1 MRQRQA
7 ICFKSLC
14 WQCKSSRAPA
24 GTRASW
30 DRWIVVASFPFTY
43 TLGLSSDQVSNL
55 HIVITIIVT
64 IQRVVGS
71 CSRLQSW
78 HSTYCSSG
86 IVVLHTYIHIY
97 IQINI
102 YHIIMSRRAPN
113 HKTRWFL
120 KNNSEIFERTNPK
133 RQNEELFEKS
143 LGKAPK
149 VISFA
154 LMTNTNNK
162 RESIEP
168 DSLIINAFLRM
179 GLGCIHG
186 GLQVLIWYVIR

>member
-7 ICFKSLC
+7 ICLKSLC

-86 IVVLHTYIHIY
+86 IIVLHTYNIY
-97 IQINI
+97 IYKYTSTISLWADVPQTTKRDDFWKTTRKFL
-102 YHIIMSRRAPN
+102 SERTPN
-113 HKTRWFL
+113 DKTKSFL
-120 KNNSEIFERTNPK
+120 KKAWERHQKWLVSP
-133 RQNEELFEKS
+133 
-143 LGKAPK
+143 
-149 VISFA
+149 
-154 LMTNTNNK
+154 
-162 RESIEP
+162 
-168 DSLIINAFLRM
+168 
-179 GLGCIHG
+179 
-186 GLQVLIWYVIR
+186 